1 MEDKLLTGA
10 LIFLALLMLA
20 LMYRVVK
27 GPRYTDRLVAVNAIN
42 TMITASICLLSRL
55 HRAPYLLD
63 VALIYALL
71 GFAALFLALGLFL
84 FFSEVVGF
92 YRFRYVMN
100 RMHAA
105 AIGDTLGIASIVI
118 ATAILTGGLVETC
131 KLILIIVF
139 MFLTGPVLTHLIA
152 GEEVATHRPTEDE
165 YREEDRR

>member
-1 MEDKLLTGA
+1 MIR
-10 LIFLALLMLA
+10 LIL
-20 LMYRVVK
+20 
-27 GPRYTDRLVAVNAIN
+27 
-42 TMITASICLLSRL
+42 
-55 HRAPYLLD
+55 
-63 VALIYALL
+63 
-71 GFAALFLALGLFL
+71 AALFLALGLFL

-152 GEEVATHRPTEDE
+152 SEEVASHRPTEDE